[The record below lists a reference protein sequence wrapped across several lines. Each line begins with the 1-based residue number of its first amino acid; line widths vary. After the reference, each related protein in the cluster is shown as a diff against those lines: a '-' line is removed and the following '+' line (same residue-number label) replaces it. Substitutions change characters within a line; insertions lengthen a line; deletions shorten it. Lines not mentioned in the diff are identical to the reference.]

1 MDVLNYNPWILLV
14 GVIQCS
20 VDESY
25 KLSYGLGALI
35 FLVIKCISGLRD
47 NSAFTSV
54 LKKLNMWVPSVHEGS
69 YYSISLALQ
78 ALQLYHK
85 LFGIVIG
92 MANLPYCFPR
102 QWKHKKPEAHFSG
115 YIQSRILSSENLTPN
130 PFTRVVH
137 LLGVYE
143 YKSVHALFG
152 YLLELFTS
160 NSHELAADGS
170 LLS

>member
-1 MDVLNYNPWILLV
+1 MIHDTAELDRTLILKFEQASSAVLTNPTN
-14 GVIQCS
+14 
-20 VDESY
+20 
-25 KLSYGLGALI
+25 YGLGALI

-92 MANLPYCFPR
+92 MANLLFPSAM
-102 QWKHKKPEAHFSG
+102 EA
-115 YIQSRILSSENLTPN
+115 
-130 PFTRVVH
+130 
-137 LLGVYE
+137 
-143 YKSVHALFG
+143 
-152 YLLELFTS
+152 
-160 NSHELAADGS
+160 
-170 LLS
+170 